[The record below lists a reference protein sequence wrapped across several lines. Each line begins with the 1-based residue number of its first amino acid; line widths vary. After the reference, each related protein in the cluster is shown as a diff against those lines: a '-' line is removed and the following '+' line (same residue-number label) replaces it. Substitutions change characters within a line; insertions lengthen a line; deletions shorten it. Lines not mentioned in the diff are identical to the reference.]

1 MAGRVDGARVALIFE
16 STRGLR
22 ACPDELIRDGVAV
35 FGGDVD
41 GEMEKAAGDFMSP
54 VPGVSGDNLGE
65 KRYAM

>member
-1 MAGRVDGARVALIFE
+1 MALIFE

-41 GEMEKAAGDFMSP
+41 GEMGKAAGDFMSP
-54 VPGVSGDNLGE
+54 FFEFFAVGIIFDPADHEV
-65 KRYAM
+65 R